1 MRPKDIL
8 KLVPE
13 EKRMTADQLSDD
25 VKERINEIADDDFAY
40 RAKVNQKWKV
50 INGKPRRAKV
60 ARGKRPSPRPLIYQS
75 REVIHA
81 NITKLILQAHLIS
94 QAISAT
100 VFRPMHDAEKEE

>member
-13 EKRMTADQLSDD
+13 EKRMTADQFSDD
-25 VKERINEIADDDFAY
+25 TKKRINKLADDAFANHE
-40 RAKVNQKWKV
+40 KVNQKWKV

-60 ARGKRPSPRPLIYQS
+60 ARGKRPLPRPLIYQS
-75 REVIHA
+75 REVVHA

-94 QAISAT
+94 QIISAT
-100 VFRPMHDAEKEE
+100 VFRPMHDAAKEE